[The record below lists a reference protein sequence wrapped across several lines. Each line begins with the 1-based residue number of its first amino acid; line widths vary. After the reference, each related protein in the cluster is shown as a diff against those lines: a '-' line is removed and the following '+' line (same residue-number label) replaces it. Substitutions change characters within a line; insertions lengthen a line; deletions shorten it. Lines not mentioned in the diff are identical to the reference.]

1 MWFSLFKK
9 QVFGAITSCEIRVS
23 ESFYGTGESCLFV
36 MNPKLQVYPWT
47 GENSYFIQGNNESL
61 AIGAGE

>member
-1 MWFSLFKK
+1 
-9 QVFGAITSCEIRVS
+9 
-23 ESFYGTGESCLFV
+23 

-61 AIGAGE
+61 AIGAGEYVIIIFLSVYFSNTTQFFKSLIDVCQQNNNLLIR